1 MISNPIEVENEHF
14 IQEWYTNEEFMED
27 LYESLSD
34 DGVIVFQLGRMST
47 RTDGLPESETM
58 EWKIQLVSLLQ
69 TLGFE
74 RTHIYSEFHNA
85 FSGKIEISQVSP

>member
-1 MISNPIEVENEHF
+1 MD
-14 IQEWYTNEEFMED
+14 D

-47 RTDGLPESETM
+47 RIDGLPSTRSETM

-74 RTHIYSEFHNA
+74 SVHIYSEFHYA
-85 FSGKIEISQVSP
+85 FFW

>member
-1 MISNPIEVENEHF
+1 MD
-14 IQEWYTNEEFMED
+14 D

-47 RTDGLPESETM
+47 RIDGLPSSETM

-74 RTHIYSEFHNA
+74 SVHI
-85 FSGKIEISQVSP
+85 